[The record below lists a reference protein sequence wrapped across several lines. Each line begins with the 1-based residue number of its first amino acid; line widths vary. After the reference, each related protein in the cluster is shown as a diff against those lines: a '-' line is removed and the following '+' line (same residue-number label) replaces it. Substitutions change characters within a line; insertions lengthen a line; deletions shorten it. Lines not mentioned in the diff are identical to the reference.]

1 MRAQEF
7 IESKIGV
14 EPKRKIRDGNRPE
27 RGHQPI
33 QCYQPV
39 QVKSTEEELEEVSKR
54 GMGTKKR
61 CMMPNAKGRLPA
73 SEVSKCKAKGLVTRD
88 TKRKF
93 RIDGKL
99 QSVDGK
105 KVKSDQ
111 YGGPIP
117 TWKGN

>member
-1 MRAQEF
+1 MMRAQEF
-7 IESKIGV
+7 IEAKLGV
-14 EPKRKIRDGNRPE
+14 EPKRKIREGDRPI

-33 QCYQPV
+33 KCYQPS
-39 QVKSTEEELEEVSKR
+39 QEQEEELEEVSKR

-61 CMMPNAKGRLPA
+61 CLMPNAKNRLPA

-93 RIDGKL
+93 KIDGKL